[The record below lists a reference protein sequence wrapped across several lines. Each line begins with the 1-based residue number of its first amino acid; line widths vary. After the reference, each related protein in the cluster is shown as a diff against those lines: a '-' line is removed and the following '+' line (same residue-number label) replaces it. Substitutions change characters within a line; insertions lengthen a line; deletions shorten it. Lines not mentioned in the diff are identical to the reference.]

1 MRVKSENAALCLAQ
15 EVSILPENVS
25 KVVLYRCPRNLL
37 DLQFHVLQR
46 KNENWDFT
54 LSRIWTLLCPR
65 KEPETEVSSSDI
77 LFINS
82 ALTSDVFEV
91 GMMSS
96 RLLRSATD
104 TIREDSRTC

>member
-1 MRVKSENAALCLAQ
+1 MDQKSKE
-15 EVSILPENVS
+15 EHSIT
-25 KVVLYRCPRNLL
+25 YL
-37 DLQFHVLQR
+37 D
-46 KNENWDFT
+46 T
-54 LSRIWTLLCPR
+54 S
-65 KEPETEVSSSDI
+65 VSSSDI
-77 LFINS
+77 LFIDS